1 LKQIENA
8 VLVSVL
14 EARDIMKKVE
24 DCVADIKMGVP
35 ITECD
40 LDVHLNVL
48 MRLVKRVFSNS
59 QPNIQEPEVP
69 I

>member
-24 DCVADIKMGVP
+24 DCVGDIKMGVP

-40 LDVHLNVL
+40 LDEHLNVL
-48 MRLVKRVFSNS
+48 MRLVKRVFSKS

>member
-14 EARDIMKKVE
+14 EAREILKKVE

-35 ITECD
+35 IPECD

-48 MRLVKRVFSNS
+48 MRVVQRVFSKN

>member
-1 LKQIENA
+1 
-8 VLVSVL
+8 
-14 EARDIMKKVE
+14 MKKVE

-48 MRLVKRVFSNS
+48 MRVVKRVFSKN

>member
-1 LKQIENA
+1 VKYIENA

-14 EARDIMKKVE
+14 EAREIAKKLE
-24 DCVADIKMGVP
+24 TCVADIKMGVP

-40 LDVHLNVL
+40 LDVHLDVL
-48 MRLVKRVFSNS
+48 MKFVERVFNKS
-59 QPNIQEPEVP
+59 QPHRPEPEVP

>member
-1 LKQIENA
+1 VKYIENA

-14 EARDIMKKVE
+14 EAREITKKLE
-24 DCVADIKMGVP
+24 TCIEDIKMGVP

-40 LDVHLNVL
+40 LDSHLDVL
-48 MRLVKRVFSNS
+48 MKLVERVFNKS
-59 QPNIQEPEVP
+59 QPYRPEPEVP